1 MRHFLEQFGP
11 CLQWPWTKLTDVPD
25 LDDELINRIVTQSD
39 EQAAGRTVS
48 ELEDER
54 DANLVAML
62 KSLRVQDS
70 AAGAFLNNLS
80 SAHLS

>member
-11 CLQWPWTKLTDVPD
+11 CLQWPWTKLTNVPD
-25 LDDELINRIVTQSD
+25 LNDELMDRIVAQSD

-48 ELEDER
+48 QLEDER

-62 KSLRVQDS
+62 KSLRAQDS
-70 AAGAFLNNLS
+70 AAGAFLNDLS
-80 SAHLS
+80 SAQSS